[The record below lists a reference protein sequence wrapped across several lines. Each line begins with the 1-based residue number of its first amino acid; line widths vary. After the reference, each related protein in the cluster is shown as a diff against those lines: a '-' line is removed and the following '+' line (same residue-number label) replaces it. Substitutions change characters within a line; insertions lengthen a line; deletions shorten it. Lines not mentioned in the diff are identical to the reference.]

1 VSQPVVQQQQDGEA
15 PTSTRIRVV
24 IAEGAYL
31 MREALDRVVGGLEG
45 IEVVGFCSDRDSL
58 MQAVERERPDVI
70 LTDIRLPSTGADEGI
85 QVARSL
91 HQTHPE
97 IGVVVL
103 SQWSDSSC
111 VLGWLQFGSAR
122 RAYLLTEGVTDPEQ
136 LSAAI
141 RTVVAGGSVIDP
153 EVLELLD
160 RARSAE
166 TKSRLAELTPREHDV
181 LAGMA
186 QGKSNAAIAQSLALT
201 KRAVEKYIN
210 GIFTKMELASPHDV
224 SRRVKA
230 TLLFL
235 ASGEAQPHE

>member
-1 VSQPVVQQQQDGEA
+1 MAQPVVQQQDGQA
-15 PTSTRIRVV
+15 PTSTCIRVV

-31 MREALDRVVGGLEG
+31 MREALDRVLRGLEG
-45 IEVVGFCSDRDSL
+45 IEVVGFCSESDSL
-58 MQAVERERPDVI
+58 MEAVERERPDAI
-70 LTDIRLPSTGADEGI
+70 LSDIRLPSTGTGEGI
-85 QVARSL
+85 QVARTL

-103 SQWSDSSC
+103 SQWFDSSC
-111 VLGWLQFGSAR
+111 VLGLLQFGSAGC
-122 RAYLLTEGVTDPEQ
+122 AYLLTERVTDPEQ

-153 EVLELLD
+153 KVVELLG
-160 RARSAE
+160 RARSARM
-166 TKSRLAELTPREHDV
+166 KSPLAKLTPREHEV
-181 LAGMA
+181 LAELA

-201 KRAVEKYIN
+201 KRAVEKYVN
-210 GIFTKMELASPHDV
+210 GIFTKLELASPQEV

-235 ASGEAQPHE
+235 ASVEAPPHE